1 MSPQPFD
8 QLPRSVRDHARH
20 TVLGATGVPALLAHP
35 QDWSSPAPFCL
46 WMHGRSVNKELDP
59 GRYSRW
65 LRAGIG
71 VVAIDLPGHGERADP
86 PRHGPETTVEVIA
99 EVLPEID
106 QVLDALRGPGLA
118 GSFDL
123 ERAAIGGM
131 SMGGMIALRRLCDPH
146 EFRCA
151 SVEGTTG
158 DLCGLYFPQAGDDH
172 EGWPV
177 RHERAAVDPVDANT
191 HLDGFE
197 PIPLLVLHSEADE
210 MVPWTVQERFVD
222 RVREHFS
229 ARGVSPDTV
238 EVHTWAETGAPAEHV
253 GFGRFSNEA
262 KNLQTAFFARHL
274 LGDSE

>member
-1 MSPQPFD
+1 
-8 QLPRSVRDHARH
+8 
-20 TVLGATGVPALLAHP
+20 
-35 QDWSSPAPFCL
+35 
-46 WMHGRSVNKELDP
+46 MHGRSVNKELDP

-86 PRHGPETTVEVIA
+86 PRHGPEKTVEGIA

-210 MVPWTVQERFVD
+210 MVPWTVQERFVG

-229 ARGVSPDTV
+229 TRGVSPDTV